1 MLYSNPMV
9 WIPNR
14 YKKDKDRFLKLICDS
29 DVDIIVTSEPWEYR
43 EFLKTND
50 VVVLPLTDSVSSI
63 EEMTTI
69 IRESYAC
76 KAIGYILSNDEYD
89 RLQ

>member
-1 MLYSNPMV
+1 MV
-9 WIPNR
+9 WVPNR

-29 DVDIIVTSEPWEYR
+29 GVDIIITTEPWEYR
-43 EFLKTND
+43 EFLKSND
-50 VVVLPLTDSVSSI
+50 VVVLPLSDSVNSI
-63 EEMTTI
+63 EEMTAI

-76 KAIGYILSNDEYD
+76 KAIGYILSDDECD